1 MTPAE
6 LTKKDEFY
14 SIYWKEYNAVKNG
27 GIIRMCE
34 QVAASGNTLILYSA

>member
-1 MTPAE
+1 MLFQYLIGFEPILYTTHTNEEP
-6 LTKKDEFY
+6 
-14 SIYWKEYNAVKNG
+14 NG